1 MLILIFSFFVG
12 DVAADV
18 AIRHLMSGD
27 IIYLIPRT
35 HRYDVMVWYMVVTIY
50 VSRNSPVMQSP
61 SRSNKRAPPPP
72 PPAARPVTGN
82 VDTHEIG
89 KGEMIL

>member
-1 MLILIFSFFVG
+1 MLILIFSFFVR

-35 HRYDVMVWYMVVTIY
+35 HRYDVMVWYMAQYLPYMYLAIV
-50 VSRNSPVMQSP
+50 P
-61 SRSNKRAPPPP
+61 
-72 PPAARPVTGN
+72 
-82 VDTHEIG
+82 
-89 KGEMIL
+89 